1 MNKDLKEYKRKYD
14 IARHH
19 AWAGSILLSLVL
31 ALRIFLEI
39 SDISNIPDIIILPIG
54 IALFFYILISL
65 SYTYKYRIGIGI
77 EQRSSEVKIV
87 SDESNQTEIN
97 AKINKEN
104 LKAEKKKAKTETKKI
119 KKSYKK

>member
-1 MNKDLKEYKRKYD
+1 MNKDLKDYKRKYD

-54 IALFFYILISL
+54 IGFFIYTLISL
-65 SYTYKYRIGIGI
+65 FYTYKYRSGIGI
-77 EQRSSEVKIV
+77 EQNSIELKVVSDKSNQSEIDVKI
-87 SDESNQTEIN
+87 
-97 AKINKEN
+97 KKEE
-104 LKAEKKKAKTETKKI
+104 LKAEKKKVKAEAKKI
-119 KKSYKK
+119 KKSSKK

>member
-39 SDISNIPDIIILPIG
+39 SDMSNVPDIFFLPVG
-54 IALFFYILISL
+54 IVLFIYILVSL
-65 SYTYKYRIGIGI
+65 FYTYRYRSGICS
-77 EQRSSEVKIV
+77 EQRSLEVKIV
-87 SDESNQTEIN
+87 SDNSNQSEID
-97 AKINKEN
+97 AKIKKEK
-104 LKAEKKKAKTETKKI
+104 LKAEKKKAKAEVKKI
-119 KKSYKK
+119 KKSSEK